1 MPRPAKG
8 ARLWLRPARRR
19 KDGTISHAS
28 SWIILDGG
36 KQYPT
41 GCGLEDRRGAEQAL
55 AAHIAGKYEAPR
67 RDRDLS
73 AVPIPDVIAIYLRD
87 CAERQVNRKKLA
99 ERARRLLTWWGTKSL
114 ADVTMLTCRAYI
126 EHRKA
131 EYLRRYY
138 EAEARRTR
146 PPKPDGGVAGARRDL
161 EDLRAAIQHHAKEG
175 LHRGEVRVHLPERGA
190 ARERWLTRDEA
201 AALLWACWRTREKQ
215 KRSHKGLPGEALP
228 TAKYTMRH
236 LARFILIGLYTGTR
250 AGAIASASW
259 AAASGRSYI
268 DLDRG
273 VFYRLAQGARAT
285 KKRQPPAPI
294 PARLLAH
301 LRRWKETGVS
311 KEYPVEYRGQPI
323 KSVKVA
329 MARAVELAGLEPG
342 VTPHTLRH
350 TAVTWLMQSGVTIWD
365 AASFVGMSPALVE
378 RTYGHHHP
386 DYMARAAHA
395 LSVGANKTPMKPVNR
410 TRTGAGE
417 TV

>member
-1 MPRPAKG
+1 M
-8 ARLWLRPARRR
+8 
-19 KDGTISHAS
+19 
-28 SWIILDGG
+28 
-36 KQYPT
+36 
-41 GCGLEDRRGAEQAL
+41 
-55 AAHIAGKYEAPR
+55 
-67 RDRDLS
+67 
-73 AVPIPDVIAIYLRD
+73 
-87 CAERQVNRKKLA
+87 LA
-99 ERARRLLTWWGTKSL
+99 EVS
-114 ADVTMLTCRAYI
+114 VLTCRAYV

-131 EYLRRYY
+131 EYLRRYHD
-138 EAEARRTR
+138 AKTRRTR
-146 PPKPDGGVAGARRDL
+146 PPKLDGGVAGARRDL
-161 EDLRAAIQHHAKEG
+161 EDLRAAIHHHAKER
-175 LHRGEVRVHLPERGA
+175 LHQGHVQVYLPERGA
-190 ARERWLTRDEA
+190 PRERWLTRDEA

-268 DLDRG
+268 DLERG
-273 VFYRLAQGARAT
+273 VFYRLAQGTRAT
-285 KKRQPPAPI
+285 KKRQPPVPI

-301 LRRWKETGVS
+301 LRRWKEMGIS

-342 VTPHTLRH
+342 ITPHTLRH
-350 TAVTWLMQSGVTIWD
+350 TAVTWLMQSRVSIWD
-365 AASFVGMSPALVE
+365 AASYVGMSATLVE

-395 LSVGANKTPMKPVNR
+395 LSVGANKTPKIDVNQSR
-410 TRTGAGE
+410 TEGTKTA
-417 TV
+417 

>member
-1 MPRPAKG
+1 MPRPSKG

-19 KDGTISHAS
+19 KDGTVSHAPT
-28 SWIILDGG
+28 WIIIDANV
-36 KQYPT
+36 QHPT
-41 GCGLEDRRGAEQAL
+41 GCGAEDRGRAERAL
-55 AAHIAGKYEAPR
+55 AAYIAGKYEAPR

-73 AVPIPDVIAIYLRD
+73 VVPVPDVIAIYLRD
-87 CAERQVNRKKLA
+87 CAERQANEKKLA
-99 ERARRLLTWWGTKSL
+99 ERARRLLLWWGDKKLS
-114 ADVTMLTCRAYI
+114 DVSMLTCRAYVD
-126 EHRKA
+126 HRKA

-138 EAEARRTR
+138 EAESRRTR

-161 EDLRAAIQHHAKEG
+161 EDLRAAIQHHAKEQ
-175 LHRGEVRVHLPERGA
+175 LHKGEVRVHLPERGA
-190 ARERWLTRDEA
+190 ARERWLTRSEA

-215 KRSHKGLPGEALP
+215 KRSHKGLPGEAIP

-268 DLDRG
+268 DLERG

-301 LRRWKETGVS
+301 MRRWKEMGIS
-311 KEYPVEYRGQPI
+311 KEYPVEYHGQPI

-329 MARAVELAGLEPG
+329 MARAVDIAGLEPG

-365 AASFVGMSPALVE
+365 AASFVGMSAALVE

-395 LSVGANKTPMKPVNR
+395 LSIGANKTPIKPVNR
-410 TRTGAGE
+410 TRTEPRGTA
-417 TV
+417 